1 VTKSEFGALLLRSL
15 EAAAESAE
23 RRLGIAISRNLEI
36 QFEGFSPHPRK
47 LTGDQAVDELY
58 VGPDRFYRVVNV
70 GVVEVRKERTVVSMC
85 VSGHP
90 PSSFADTWNQ
100 PNGAGPFKQIEWADI
115 RRKGDA
121 V

>member
-23 RRLGIAISRNLEI
+23 RRLGISVSRNFEI
-36 QFEGFSPHPRK
+36 QFEGFAPHRRK

-58 VGPDRFYRVVNV
+58 VGTDRFYRVVDM
-70 GVVEVRKERTVVSMC
+70 GVIEVRKDRTVVFMR

-100 PNGAGPFKQIEWADI
+100 PKGAGPFKQIESAVM
-115 RRKGDA
+115 RREGDA